1 MLQGPEVHARIA
13 PILLALMSVLLVAL
27 GGALTAAQE
36 NRAPGSTVL
45 LEIEGAIGP
54 ATSEYIRDGFAEAQ
68 RLGATAIV
76 LRMDTPG
83 GLDSAMRE
91 IIRSILDSPIP
102 VIGYVTPRGARAASA
117 GTYILYASHL
127 AAMAPSTHLGAAT
140 PVQIGGVPPPGG
152 SGREGEDKDR
162 KTPLGATE
170 AKAVNDAVAYI
181 RGLAE
186 LRDRNADW
194 AERAVRDAETL
205 TASQAL
211 KEGVIELVAADLA
224 ALLGEADGRRIQ
236 MDHGEI
242 TLDIDP
248 SNVRTIEPNWRTRIL
263 AAITNP
269 NVAYLLL
276 LLGLYGIFF
285 EFMSPGALVPGVIG
299 GISLVVG
306 LYALNLMPV
315 NFAGAAL
322 LAIGIALMIAEAL
335 MPSFGV
341 LGIAGL
347 VAFVLGSLFLFHDV
361 PGFQIAWP
369 VVAGAAVASALLFVA
384 AVTAAWRAHR
394 RMVVTGQRGLA
405 ASTARVL
412 SWDNGNGE
420 VLVKGEHWNARSAA
434 PQRVGGRVRV
444 VGREGL
450 TLVVEAVPEP
460 ETREIPPRAEE

>member
-1 MLQGPEVHARIA
+1 MNTRIA
-13 PILLALMSVLLVAL
+13 PILLALMLVLLVAL
-27 GGALTAAQE
+27 GGPPAAAQE
-36 NRAPGSTVL
+36 NRAPDPTVL

-68 RLGATAIV
+68 RLGAAAIV

-91 IIRSILDSPIP
+91 IIRSILDSSIP
-102 VIGYVTPRGARAASA
+102 VIAYVNPRGARAASA

-140 PVQIGGVPPPGG
+140 PVQIGGGTPSPGDR
-152 SGREGEDKDR
+152 GREGEDKDR
-162 KTPLGATE
+162 KTPHGAAD

-186 LRDRNADW
+186 LRNRNADW

-224 ALLGEADGRRIQ
+224 AVLGEANGRRIK
-236 MDHGEI
+236 MDDGEI

-276 LLGLYGIFF
+276 LLGLYGILF

-299 GISLVVG
+299 GISLLVG

-315 NFAGAAL
+315 SFAGAAL
-322 LAIGIALMIAEAL
+322 LAIGIGLMIAEAL
-335 MPSFGV
+335 MPSFGA
-341 LGIAGL
+341 LGVAGL
-347 VAFVLGSLFLFHDV
+347 VAFVLGSLFLFHGDV

-369 VVAGAAVASALLFVA
+369 VVAAAAIASALLFIA

-394 RMVVTGQRGLA
+394 RTVVTGQRGLA

-412 SWDNGNGE
+412 SWDNGEGE
-420 VLVKGEHWNARSAA
+420 VLVKGEHWSARSAA
-434 PQRVGGRVRV
+434 PQPVGTLVRV

-450 TLVVEAVPEP
+450 TLVVEAMPAS
-460 ETREIPPRAEE
+460 ETREIPPRVEE

>member
-1 MLQGPEVHARIA
+1 MNPRIA

-27 GGALTAAQE
+27 GAAPAAAQE
-36 NRAPGSTVL
+36 DRAPGPTVL

-54 ATSEYIRDGFAEAQ
+54 ATSEYIRDGLAEAQ

-76 LRMDTPG
+76 FRMDTPG

-91 IIRSILDSPIP
+91 IIRSMLDSPIP
-102 VIGYVTPRGARAASA
+102 IIAYVSPRGARAASA

-140 PVQIGGVPPPGG
+140 PVAIGGGTPTP
-152 SGREGEDKDR
+152 SGDRGRDGDDKDKDR
-162 KTPLGATE
+162 RSPLAAAE

-186 LRDRNADW
+186 LRGRNADW

-211 KEGVIELVAADLA
+211 KEGVIELMSPDLA
-224 ALLGEADGRRIQ
+224 TLLGEANGRRIE
-236 MDHGEI
+236 MDDGEI
-242 TLDIDP
+242 TLAIDP
-248 SNVRTIEPNWRTRIL
+248 SNVRTVEPNWRTRIL

-276 LLGLYGIFF
+276 LLGLYGLLF

-299 GISLVVG
+299 GISLLVG

-335 MPSFGV
+335 VPSFGV
-341 LGIAGL
+341 LGIGGL
-347 VAFVLGSLFLFHDV
+347 VAFVLGSLFLFHGEV

-369 VVAGAAVASALLFVA
+369 VVASAAIASALLFVV

-394 RMVVTGQRGLA
+394 RTVVTGQRGLA
-405 ASTARVL
+405 TTKARVL
-412 SWDNGNGE
+412 AWNNGDGE
-420 VLVKGEHWNARSAA
+420 VLVKGEHWSARSAT
-434 PQRVGGRVRV
+434 PQRVGGHVRIV
-444 VGREGL
+444 AREGL
-450 TLVVEAVPEP
+450 TLVVEAAPES